1 MKTTREDKQITY
13 KGIELIVEYNI
24 TLGDDQVSYYGDMS
38 GYPGS
43 DDEIEIKHIRV
54 SDSNI
59 DIYDLLED
67 NLEEIKEL
75 L

>member
-1 MKTTREDKQITY
+1 MKTTKEEKQIIY
-13 KGIELIVEYNI
+13 KGVELVVEYNI
-24 TLGDDQVSYYGDMS
+24 TYGDDQVSYYGDMS

-43 DDEIEIKHIRV
+43 DDEIEIEYIRV

-67 NLEEIKEL
+67 DLEEIKEL

>member
-1 MKTTREDKQITY
+1 MKTTREGKQITY

-24 TLGDDQVSYYGDMS
+24 TYGDDQVSYYEDMS

-43 DDEIEIKHIRV
+43 NDEIEIKYIRV
-54 SDSNI
+54 FDSEI

-67 NLEEIKEL
+67 DLEEIKEL

>member
-24 TLGDDQVSYYGDMS
+24 TYGDDQVSYYGDMS

-43 DDEIEIKHIRV
+43 DDEIEIKYIRV

-67 NLEEIKEL
+67 NIEEIKEL

>member
-13 KGIELIVEYNI
+13 KGIELIVGYDI
-24 TLGDDQVSYYGDMS
+24 TYGDDQVSYYGDMS

-54 SDSNI
+54 FDSEI

-67 NLEEIKEL
+67 DLEEIKEL